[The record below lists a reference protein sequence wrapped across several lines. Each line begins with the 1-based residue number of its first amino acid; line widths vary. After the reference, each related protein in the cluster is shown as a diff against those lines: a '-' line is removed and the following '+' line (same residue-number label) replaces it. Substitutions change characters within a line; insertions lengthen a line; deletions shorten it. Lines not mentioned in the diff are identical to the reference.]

1 MKENGVD
8 MSRVSIS
15 RSYAVLVG
23 LEAYVKTRRK
33 VKHGIG
39 HAKDVETK
47 VVHPEEHKRKVEEQT
62 DNSESAKRE
71 RQILAQEERRLI
83 VEKKEHSLP
92 RRIWNKV
99 SRGMPDKDK
108 EKDKDKSRLSL
119 KQREE
124 AKEQKR
130 KKALSKPGEDV
141 EASIPPEGK
150 RDGMN

>member
-83 VEKKEHSLP
+83 VEKKEQSLP

-99 SRGMPDKDK
+99 SRGTPDKDK
-108 EKDKDKSRLSL
+108 DRSRLSL